1 MNQITASIEFNFKG
15 EYVTASA
22 ELNLDELLQKHR
34 TIPPLHQLLATLN
47 NIDSYSYEY
56 EILLSEDVR
65 FSDAKGPVADFL
77 TDGQFDQI
85 AFEQYWHEQALLQQL
100 APTIKQQLDI
110 DDINQHP
117 ALKSVLLAAYQI
129 GSNSQ

>member
-65 FSDAKGPVADFL
+65 FSDAKGPAADFL